1 MLINTIKKILNKEK
15 LFQSSSDF
23 IKVTIDRQSV
33 CLGDDV
39 MSHQKQME
47 VSSSISLKDFI
58 YKLQKQYIPNVE
70 SPVAIW
76 LLQING
82 INICLFNQTR
92 SSILKFNFWNKIPD
106 DGNVVIYLKYFAQKN
121 INEVY
126 NSLNKNIT

>member
-1 MLINTIKKILNKEK
+1 MLINAIKKILNKEK

-23 IKVTIDRQSV
+23 IKITIDRQSV

-58 YKLQKQYIPNVE
+58 YKLQKQYIPNIE

-82 INICLFNQTR
+82 INICLFN
-92 SSILKFNFWNKIPD
+92 
-106 DGNVVIYLKYFAQKN
+106 
-121 INEVY
+121 
-126 NSLNKNIT
+126 